1 MSKFFLQ
8 HCLSIF
14 SLQRNYFNGSLK
26 LLSNLLSC
34 KIYLNLSVKSF
45 FSYVNIHMYDND
57 MLISLSTVILTYPVK
72 ARYEDYHKSCVKL
85 GSSSYAFIIDRPGI
99 KKMEVT

>member
-1 MSKFFLQ
+1 
-8 HCLSIF
+8 
-14 SLQRNYFNGSLK
+14 
-26 LLSNLLSC
+26 
-34 KIYLNLSVKSF
+34 
-45 FSYVNIHMYDND
+45 MYDND